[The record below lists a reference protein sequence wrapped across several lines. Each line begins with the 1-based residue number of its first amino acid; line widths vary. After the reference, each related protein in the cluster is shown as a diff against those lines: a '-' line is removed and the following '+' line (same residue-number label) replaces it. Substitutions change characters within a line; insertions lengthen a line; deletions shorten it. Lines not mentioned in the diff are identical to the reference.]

1 MSIRKSGLRVARV
14 VPLRSE
20 MPSSSAGPVW
30 QSLRHLL
37 GSLPSRR
44 LWVVAGDFNTN
55 LRVSAKHVGARA
67 SAYMQKSHPDTK
79 ELMDIIQDLQLVH
92 LNSWTRRAT
101 ATFRSAQGN
110 TLIDHAFVRADQRDR
125 AVQEPC
131 REGRALIPEPSP
143 FDKKPLTG
151 FRKKKSRHRCGRQ
164 PFSCCE
170 TSTKHFPPTR
180 RYIPPSRPHLA
191 RLPLLLPLLPETP
204 CRL

>member
-1 MSIRKSGLRVARV
+1 
-14 VPLRSE
+14 

-151 FRKKKSRHRCGRQ
+151 FRKKNHATVADVNRFLVVRR
-164 PFSCCE
+164 PL
-170 TSTKHFPPTR
+170 ST
-180 RYIPPSRPHLA
+180 SRPPADIYHPVGLTWPA
-191 RLPLLLPLLPETP
+191 SLFYFHSCPKLHVGCSPSSCPY
-204 CRL
+204 C